1 MAPPRLVYLVSED
14 WYFLSHRLPMAR
26 AAREAGYEV
35 HVATRV
41 VDDGDAIE
49 REGFLLHPIPWRRGS
64 TNPFAAIATIRA
76 VRAIYR
82 RVRPD
87 IVHHVAFAPAVLGSI
102 AALGLPMQKLDA
114 LAGLGFV
121 FTSNTLKARLLRPL
135 AQVVLRF
142 LLTRPGT
149 TVLVQNPDDETVAS
163 QLGVSG
169 DHIALIPG
177 SGVDVDRL
185 TPMPEPE
192 GPFTVGFVGRLL
204 YDKGVQVLV
213 RAQEIL
219 RAHGTPVRVLLAG
232 APDPSN
238 PASIPEETLNRWRE
252 KDGVTLLGHV
262 GDVRTVWAQ
271 SHIAVLPSRREGL
284 PMSLLEAAACG
295 RAMIATDVPGCRE
308 IVRADVDGLLVPADD
323 PQALADAIA
332 RLMRDPALR
341 ARYAANA
348 RQIAIDEFSSK
359 HVASAIVALYARL
372 AAAGR
377 SAA

>member
-1 MAPPRLVYLVSED
+1 MGAPRLVYLVSED

-41 VDDGDAIE
+41 VDDGAAIE
-49 REGFLLHPIPWRRGS
+49 REGFILHAIPWKRGS
-64 TNPFAAIATIRA
+64 TSPFAAVSTIRS
-76 VRAIYR
+76 VRTLYR
-82 RVRPD
+82 HVRPD

-102 AALGLPMQKLDA
+102 AALGLPMQKLEA

-121 FTSNTLKARLLRPL
+121 FTSKTLKARLLRAL
-135 AQVVLRF
+135 AKVVLRF

-149 TVLVQNPDDETVAS
+149 TVLVQNPDDKAMVS
-163 QLGVSG
+163 RLGVS
-169 DHIALIPG
+169 DDQIALIPG

-185 TPMPEPE
+185 TPLPEPD
-192 GPFTVGFVGRLL
+192 GPFTAGFVGRLL
-204 YDKGVQVLV
+204 YDKGVQVVV
-213 RAQEIL
+213 RAQEVL
-219 RAHGTPVRVLLAG
+219 RERGTAIRVLLAG

-323 PQALADAIA
+323 PKALADAIA

-359 HVASAIVALYARL
+359 RVASAIVALYARL

-377 SAA
+377 GAG

>member
-1 MAPPRLVYLVSED
+1 MRTL
-14 WYFLSHRLPMAR
+14 
-26 AAREAGYEV
+26 
-35 HVATRV
+35 
-41 VDDGDAIE
+41 
-49 REGFLLHPIPWRRGS
+49 
-64 TNPFAAIATIRA
+64 
-76 VRAIYR
+76 YR
-82 RVRPD
+82 HVRPD

-102 AALGLPMQKLDA
+102 AALGLPMQKLEA

-121 FTSNTLKARLLRPL
+121 FTSKTLKARFLRAL
-135 AQVVLRF
+135 AKVVLRF
-142 LLTRPGT
+142 LLTRPDT
-149 TVLVQNPDDETVAS
+149 TVLVQNPDDKAMVS
-163 QLGVSG
+163 RLGVS
-169 DHIALIPG
+169 DDQIALIPG

-185 TPMPEPE
+185 TPLPEPD
-192 GPFTVGFVGRLL
+192 GPFTAGFVGRLL
-204 YDKGVQVLV
+204 YDKGAQVVV

-219 RAHGTPVRVLLAG
+219 RERGTAIRVLLAG

-238 PASIPEETLNRWRE
+238 PASIPEKTLNRWRE
-252 KDGVTLLGHV
+252 KDDVTLLGHV
-262 GDVRTVWAQ
+262 SDVRTVWAQ

-295 RAMIATDVPGCRE
+295 RAMLATDVPGCRE

-359 HVASAIVALYARL
+359 HVASAIAALYARL
-372 AAAGR
+372 AAAAR
-377 SAA
+377 SAP